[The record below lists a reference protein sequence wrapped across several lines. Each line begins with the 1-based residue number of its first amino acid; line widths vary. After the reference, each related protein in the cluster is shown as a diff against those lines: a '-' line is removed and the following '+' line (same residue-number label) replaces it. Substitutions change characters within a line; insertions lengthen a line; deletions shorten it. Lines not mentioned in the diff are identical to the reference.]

1 MKKNLSKAL
10 ADNLAY
16 YVNNTDKRCRTDHG
30 RCSYSGKT
38 IGKNT
43 VGCFVGRL
51 MKPKDR
57 IKADEFGFGSV
68 DNLIEEAPSHGI
80 KLPKI
85 IATNKDLM
93 GSFQRFHDSS
103 ENWDERGLNTYGK
116 SELRSIILKFELD
129 VQYFEKFLVD

>member
-16 YVNNTDKRCRTDHG
+16 YVNNTDKRCITDRG
-30 RCSYSGKT
+30 KCSYSGKT

-57 IKADEFGFGSV
+57 IKADECLCGSV
-68 DNLIEEAPSHGI
+68 GNLIEDAPSHGI

-85 IATNKDLM
+85 IIDNEVLM
-93 GSFQRFHDSS
+93 GIFQRFHDSS
-103 ENWDERGLNTYGK
+103 EYWNERGLNADGK

-129 VQYFEKFLVD
+129 VQYFAKFIVD